1 MLIYCPKSG
10 TKAILINYRRRK
22 ALAGAWIYKFRKLSW
37 QKCNGILNKRTKET
51 VQSERFGIK
60 CIVVK
65 GYIVELNKWDR
76 ESITALHFLY
86 VFSQWSVI
94 NAYPYS
100 VITIWASKKYL
111 YSDYYLEVCNFCE
124 RHAGHLKGL
133 TTSSFWMG
141 YNEYPKKFLVH
152 SVRIKNARNMR
163 S

>member
-1 MLIYCPKSG
+1 MYSHETKVFVKKKIVKLKCNLHCLALTDFSPFCPKSG

-51 VQSERFGIK
+51 VQYKRFGIK

-86 VFSQWSVI
+86 VFRQWSVI

-100 VITIWASKKYL
+100 VITIWAKQKISL
-111 YSDYYLEVCNFCE
+111 LWLLSW
-124 RHAGHLKGL
+124 GL
-133 TTSSFWMG
+133 
-141 YNEYPKKFLVH
+141 
-152 SVRIKNARNMR
+152 
-163 S
+163 